1 MLVEVAR
8 ALGLRNATLRANWLP
23 RLQKEEADALTN
35 SDFRH
40 FSLARRVPVKL
51 EELQFVVLNELFQ
64 TGDVY
69 VTELDALKAQAKRA
83 RETSAPARAKRSKKP
98 VPLREKD
105 PW

>member
-1 MLVEVAR
+1 MEVACQ
-8 ALGLRNATLRANWLP
+8 LGLRNATLRANWLP
-23 RLQKEEADALTN
+23 SLQNEEADALTN

-40 FSLARRVPVKL
+40 FSVARKVPVKL

-64 TGDVY
+64 TGDAY

-83 RETSAPARAKRSKKP
+83 REASAPAKAKRSKKP
-98 VPLREKD
+98 SPLREKD